1 LIKSAEV
8 KNTGPRAGETVAQLY
23 MRLDGTSIALPLRM
37 LKGFSAN
44 HAGSG
49 RIAQSDF

>member
-37 LKGFSAN
+37 LKGFQ
-44 HAGSG
+44 
-49 RIAQSDF
+49 RITLAPENRAK